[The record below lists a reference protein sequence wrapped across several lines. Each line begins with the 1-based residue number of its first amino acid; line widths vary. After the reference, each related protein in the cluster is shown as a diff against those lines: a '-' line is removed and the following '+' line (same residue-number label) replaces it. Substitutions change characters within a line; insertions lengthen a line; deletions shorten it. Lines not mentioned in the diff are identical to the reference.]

1 MEYLTLKQAAQ
12 VSDTSYATLRRD
24 IDNGILPAYKVGRK
38 YFVTAADAAAYGEQR
53 RAVAEIDGY
62 TIRQIMEILPLS
74 YAYVIDLIKT
84 HRLAAVKRG
93 RSYIVAKE
101 ELQRF
106 IDSAHIKAKGD

>member
-62 TIRQIMEILPLS
+62 TIRQIMEILHK
-74 YAYVIDLIKT
+74 VNNGGTTIMMIT
-84 HRLAAVKRG
+84 HNLQWLEEFPG
-93 RSYIVAKE
+93 RVFKCE
-101 ELQRF
+101 DRHLTVDGE
-106 IDSAHIKAKGD
+106 